1 MKYNLVFLIRFFF
14 VISLTNYSYYDS
26 LGNAI
31 LTAQYQDSKE
41 LFDHEKLDDIKA
53 DDDYDYS
60 EEKNAVNWWT
70 DFKEWLSAQW
80 QKLFGDNYSPD
91 SLWFKLLKILP
102 YIIIAIA
109 FVLLVWVL
117 ARSNPGSQVMR
128 QHRKSKVILT
138 EEEELLMKRDLE
150 RLAEEAMSN
159 QELRQAIRYFY
170 LHCIKRLDMK
180 RIITYANDKTN
191 YEYVKE
197 IKFDEISR
205 IFKSLTLSYEQIWYG
220 HMLFDEAYFNK
231 FKQQYQS
238 FHNLLDQKQYAQ
250 I

>member
-1 MKYNLVFLIRFFF
+1 MKYNLAFIFFF
-14 VISLTNYSYYDS
+14 CILFSNYNYSNSSDNTDLS
-26 LGNAI
+26 RQN
-31 LTAQYQDSKE
+31 QDSKN
-41 LFDHEKLDDIKA
+41 LFDQEKLDNFKA
-53 DDDYDYS
+53 DEVYNYS

-70 DFKEWLSAQW
+70 DFKEWLSAQL
-80 QKLFGDNYSPD
+80 QKLFGDDYDPN
-91 SLWFKLLKILP
+91 SLWFKLLEILP
-102 YIIIAIA
+102 YVVIAFA
-109 FVLLVWVL
+109 FVLLVWFL

-128 QHRKSKVILT
+128 QHHKSKVILT

-150 RLAEEAMSN
+150 RLAEEAIS
-159 QELRQAIRYFY
+159 QKELRHAIRYFY

-180 RIITYANDKTN
+180 RIIRYSNEKTN

-197 IKFDEISR
+197 IEFDEISR
-205 IFKSLTLSYEQIWYG
+205 TFRSLTLSYEQIWYG
-220 HMLFDEAYFNK
+220 HMVFDEAYFNN